1 VQDSDITGAK
11 GQSWCLVSHHKVGSA
26 PTILFGDSLA
36 VLGIAPENFSEE
48 ALEASMVSV
57 NEARVWREATE
68 VAFFLACAT
77 TAQARWIEASSV
89 VHNGGLLV
97 SLRPAQLG
105 DYEEFVARARL
116 SLGGSLLGPMAHELN
131 NLVQGISSAE
141 YLFRDCL
148 ENGDAIEMEDVDQ
161 LAEAVVGLKGMG
173 AQLQSF
179 ARLSFQDAESV
190 SVPRIIT
197 RAAKFLRSLGRMGI
211 VEFTNSV
218 PDDLPDVH
226 WRATELDFVVLA
238 LLANAVDGSLV
249 EGQDPSV
256 LVRAHVAEDTIEIE
270 FANSGPPIDL
280 PKAAI
285 PGSTTKAPSRHLGLG
300 LSAVMAI
307 LAKRGGSVT
316 QVAADTGSL
325 LRLVLPLRATL

>member
-1 VQDSDITGAK
+1 MQDFDFSGAR
-11 GQSWCLVSHHKVGSA
+11 GQSWCLVSHHKLGAA
-26 PTILFGDSLA
+26 PRILFGDSLA
-36 VLGIAPENFSEE
+36 VLGIAPEEFTEE

-57 NEARVWREATE
+57 NEARVWRQPAES
-68 VAFFLACAT
+68 AFFLICAD
-77 TAQARWIEASSV
+77 TAQAQWIEASSV
-89 VHNGGLLV
+89 VHNDGLLV

-179 ARLSFQDAESV
+179 ARLSFEDPESV
-190 SVPRIIT
+190 SVPRIVS

-211 VEFTNSV
+211 VDFTNSV
-218 PDDLPDVH
+218 PDDLPDAH
-226 WRATELDFVVLA
+226 WRATPA
-238 LLANAVDGSLV
+238 LS
-249 EGQDPSV
+249 
-256 LVRAHVAEDTIEIE
+256 
-270 FANSGPPIDL
+270 
-280 PKAAI
+280 
-285 PGSTTKAPSRHLGLG
+285 
-300 LSAVMAI
+300 
-307 LAKRGGSVT
+307 
-316 QVAADTGSL
+316 
-325 LRLVLPLRATL
+325 